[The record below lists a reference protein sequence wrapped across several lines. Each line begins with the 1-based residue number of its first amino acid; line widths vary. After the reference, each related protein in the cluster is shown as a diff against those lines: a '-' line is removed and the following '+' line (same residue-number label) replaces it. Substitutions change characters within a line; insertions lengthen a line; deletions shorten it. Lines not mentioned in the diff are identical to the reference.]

1 MFLLILA
8 VNAAGWGIY
17 VLCVMPH
24 HFNYQGVGGSRGL
37 GVGLGVAITA
47 WFLGF
52 RHAFDA
58 DHISCIDNTTRK
70 LMADGKRPLGSGFFF
85 SFGHSTI
92 VVAVGVGITFAARA
106 VFGAVVNPSSTFET
120 AGGTAGTLVSAG
132 FLYLIAVLNLIVLVG
147 IFKVFRDMRRGTYDE
162 QELEA
167 QLQARGL
174 MYRFFGRFMKSINH
188 TWQLYFVGLVFGI
201 GFDTATEV
209 VLLSATAYAAI
220 QGLPYYAV
228 LALPFLFSGGMM
240 LFDTLDGCF
249 MNFAYGWAFA
259 RPVRKVYYNLV
270 ITGLSIG
277 AAFII
282 GTIEILGLLTTEHTC
297 AAASGRSWPT
307 SISTSPGS
315 ASPHYSSPSGPP
327 PSPIGGGATLKP
339 AGGPPSPPRASP
351 GTGDGQTSEPG
362 TEASETGVAPA
373 KRRRRPA
380 KRRRRPAKRR
390 RRPARSDTALRQR
403 SPRRLWLAEL
413 GVVNVERLVRDEQEG
428 HVVVL
433 GRAVLHLQP
442 LGEPHEAARAEGTGV
457 RPQNAV
463 EDVHAVGTVVRV
475 PLIGESCEVL
485 HLHHRHTG
493 VWILDELFR
502 REIAVELVNVA
513 DLPRHGVGV
522 PAMHLTR

>member
-1 MFLLILA
+1 MHEAQQGPRSRVIRRESRLSAIRRDLTGRERGRLTAMFLFILA
-8 VNAAGWGIY
+8 VNALGWGIY

-24 HFNYQGVGGSRGL
+24 HFDYLGEGGSRGL

-70 LMADGKRPLGSGFFF
+70 LMADGKRPLGTGFFF

-92 VVAVGVGITFAARA
+92 IVAVGVGITITARA
-106 VFGAVVNPSSTFET
+106 VFGAMVDPTSAYET
-120 AGGTAGTLVSAG
+120 AGGAAGTLVSAG
-132 FLYLIAVLNLIVLVG
+132 FLYLIALLNLIVLSG
-147 IFKVFRDMRRGTYDE
+147 IFKVFREMRSGVYSET
-162 QELEA
+162 ELEA

-174 MYRFFGRFMKSINH
+174 MYRFFGRFMKSVNH

-209 VLLSATAYAAI
+209 VLLAATAYAAI

-282 GTIEILGLLTTEHTC
+282 GTIEILGVL
-297 AAASGRSWPT
+297 
-307 SISTSPGS
+307 
-315 ASPHYSSPSGPP
+315 
-327 PSPIGGGATLKP
+327 
-339 AGGPPSPPRASP
+339 
-351 GTGDGQTSEPG
+351 TSEVHLHG
-362 TEASETGVAPA
+362 AFWNLMANFNINLAGFCIAGLFVAVWA
-373 KRRRRPA
+373 V
-380 KRRRRPAKRR
+380 
-390 RRPARSDTALRQR
+390 ALAYW
-403 SPRRLWLAEL
+403 RL
-413 GVVNVERLVRDEQEG
+413 GNVE
-428 HVVVL
+428 
-433 GRAVLHLQP
+433 
-442 LGEPHEAARAEGTGV
+442 ARWTAS
-457 RPQNAV
+457 V
-463 EDVHAVGTVVRV
+463 ETT
-475 PLIGESCEVL
+475 P
-485 HLHHRHTG
+485 
-493 VWILDELFR
+493 
-502 REIAVELVNVA
+502 A
-513 DLPRHGVGV
+513 DAGQL
-522 PAMHLTR
+522 